1 MITETSFTQ
10 IFGLLG
16 GLFVL
21 AFFANQQSRRTRVPD
36 VIILMIT
43 GLVLGPIAGWIKA
56 DQFATFT
63 QYLGTFALILILFQ
77 AGSELHVR
85 DAVRHF
91 PGAVLFGFLTYG
103 LSFTAITYVA
113 MWVLRLPLHQALLLG
128 AAFGCTSSTLVVPV
142 LQQFDVRGAVSV
154 VLILEAALGDI
165 VSVIS
170 VGSLID
176 IPQGNTVV
184 AGLITGFVFGTSVAI
199 ILGIVAGVFWSHARS
214 RFAAHRFYGALHIG
228 GVLLV
233 YALIEVAGGSGLLAV
248 LAFGLTLANVPNGA
262 NGADA
267 ENEHGVLIFHSDL
280 SFLVRS
286 FFFVLLGASVQFI
299 GQPYVVA
306 TGLILVG
313 LLLARGISIY
323 STGWALPGIG
333 EPEKKLILGLFPRGL
348 VNAVLSI
355 QIASRQPGMAFLPAM
370 AFTVILVTSLLMVVG
385 VFRFRP
391 RSPG

>member
-1 MITETSFTQ
+1 MITETSFIQ

-21 AFFANQQSRRTRVPD
+21 AFFANQQSQRTRVPD

-85 DAVRHF
+85 DAVHHF

-103 LSFTAITYVA
+103 LSVTAITYIGL
-113 MWVLRLPLHQALLLG
+113 WVLKLPLHQALLLG

-154 VLILEAALGDI
+154 ILILEAALGDI

-184 AGLITGFVFGTSVAI
+184 SGLLTGFVFETSIAV
-199 ILGIVAGVFWSHARS
+199 ILGVIAGVSWSHARA

-233 YALIEVAGGSGLLAV
+233 YALVEVVGGSGLLAV

-262 NGADA
+262 NETDV
-267 ENEHGVLIFHSDL
+267 EGVLIFHSDL

-286 FFFVLLGASVQFI
+286 FFFVLLGASVEFI
-299 GQPYVVA
+299 GQPYLVA

-313 LLLARGISIY
+313 LFLARMISIY
-323 STGWALPGIG
+323 TTGWALPGIG

-355 QIASRQPGMAFLPAM
+355 QIAARQPGMAFLPAM

-385 VFRFRP
+385 VFSFRP

>member
-1 MITETSFTQ
+1 MITETSFIQ

-21 AFFANQQSRRTRVPD
+21 AFFANQQSQRTRVPD

-85 DAVRHF
+85 DAVHHF

-103 LSFTAITYVA
+103 LSVTAITYIGL
-113 MWVLRLPLHQALLLG
+113 WVLKLPLHQALLLG

-154 VLILEAALGDI
+154 ILILEAALGDI

-184 AGLITGFVFGTSVAI
+184 SGLLTGFVFETSIAV
-199 ILGIVAGVFWSHARS
+199 ILGVIAGLSWSHARS

-233 YALIEVAGGSGLLAV
+233 YALVEVVGGSGLLAV

-262 NGADA
+262 NETDV
-267 ENEHGVLIFHSDL
+267 EGVLIFHSDL

-286 FFFVLLGASVQFI
+286 FFFVLLGASVEFI
-299 GQPYVVA
+299 GQPYLVA

-313 LLLARGISIY
+313 LFLARMISIY
-323 STGWALPGIG
+323 TTGWVLPGIG

-355 QIASRQPGMAFLPAM
+355 QIAARQPGMAFLPAM

-385 VFRFRP
+385 VFSFRP